1 MRRLLAA
8 LMVSLVA
15 ACGGGG
21 GGSSSGGGGGGG
33 GSGQGPS
40 SPPPTASEAARFL
53 TQATFGPTEASI
65 AQVQSQG
72 FNGWITAQIA
82 MPLPGQSH
90 LSYLTAIDNAQ
101 NFTDPQDFYESWW
114 RQVITSEDQ
123 LRQRVAF
130 ALSQI
135 FVISMAGD
143 LDERG
148 AASYYD
154 MLQRNAFGNF
164 RTLLEDVTLHPMM
177 GEYLTFIANQ
187 KEDPSTGR
195 MPDEN
200 YAREVMQL
208 MTIGLHELNTNGT
221 ARLSNGQP
229 IPTYASSDIAGL
241 AKVFTGISYYNTNPS
256 NNSFRGGNDD
266 PDMTVRPMIF
276 YPNFHSTSE
285 KSFLGVAIPASST
298 VDVAGDLRI
307 ALDRLFQHPNVGPF
321 IAQRLI
327 QQLVTS
333 NPSPAYV
340 SRVATVFNDNGS
352 GVRGDMAAVVRAV
365 LTDSE
370 ARDMS
375 TVGSASF
382 GKLREPLIRVA
393 NWARAFKATSQT
405 GTFLIPSTAS
415 NTYLGQAPLFAPSVF
430 NFWRPGFTPPAT
442 TQLGQRTLV
451 APEFQVIDEVTV
463 ASYANLI
470 QDTINAGIGFVPTGF
485 NGRDVLPNYSSEIA
499 LADSPQALVDRVN
512 LLLLCGQ
519 MSPTLQ
525 QRIVAGVSAINV
537 PASTGSNQATID
549 VARLNRVKTAIFFTM
564 ISPEYLVQR

>member
-1 MRRLLAA
+1 
-8 LMVSLVA
+8 
-15 ACGGGG
+15 
-21 GGSSSGGGGGGG
+21 
-33 GSGQGPS
+33 
-40 SPPPTASEAARFL
+40 
-53 TQATFGPTEASI
+53 
-65 AQVQSQG
+65 
-72 FNGWITAQIA
+72 
-82 MPLPGQSH
+82 
-90 LSYLTAIDNAQ
+90 
-101 NFTDPQDFYESWW
+101 
-114 RQVITSEDQ
+114 
-123 LRQRVAF
+123 
-130 ALSQI
+130 
-135 FVISMAGD
+135 
-143 LDERG
+143 
-148 AASYYD
+148 
-154 MLQRNAFGNF
+154 
-164 RTLLEDVTLHPMM
+164 
-177 GEYLTFIANQ
+177 
-187 KEDPSTGR
+187 
-195 MPDEN
+195 
-200 YAREVMQL
+200 
-208 MTIGLHELNTNGT
+208 
-221 ARLSNGQP
+221 
-229 IPTYASSDIAGL
+229 
-241 AKVFTGISYYNTNPS
+241 
-256 NNSFRGGNDD
+256 
-266 PDMTVRPMIF
+266 
-276 YPNFHSTSE
+276 
-285 KSFLGVAIPASST
+285 
-298 VDVAGDLRI
+298 VAGDLRI

-415 NTYLGQAPLFAPSVF
+415 NTSLGQAPLFAPSVF

-442 TQLGQRTLV
+442 TQLGQRSLV